1 MNRKELL
8 EMHTETCEAARSI
21 MEAKNADYTGGNE
34 GDDPFANFRATE
46 MLGIPAELG
55 VLTRCLDKFQRIKSF
70 VKNGTLQVKS
80 ESVEDAIQDVIN
92 YMILLKGIISERQE
106 VKEDSPTKTINEWRI
121 LHPEWF
127 ECVAGPEPPQEVKDE
142 IYKAEGFVK
151 PCCDSAGAGKWC
163 ECEKT
168 P

>member
-8 EMHTETCEAARSI
+8 EMHKETCEAARSI

-92 YMILLKGIISERQE
+92 YMILLQGIIRTRGEKATTSRNPDRTMEAVVECQKLSERQE
-106 VKEDSPTKTINEWRI
+106 VKEDSPTKTIQEWRT

-127 ECVAGPEPPQEVKDE
+127 TDE
-142 IYKAEGFVK
+142 
-151 PCCDSAGAGKWC
+151 
-163 ECEKT
+163 EKT